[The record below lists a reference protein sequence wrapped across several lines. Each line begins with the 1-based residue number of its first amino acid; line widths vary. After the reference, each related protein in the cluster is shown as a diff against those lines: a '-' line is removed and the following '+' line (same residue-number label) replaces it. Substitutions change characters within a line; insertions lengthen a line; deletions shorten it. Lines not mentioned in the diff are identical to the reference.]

1 MPCKIFASFL
11 LICNFSMK
19 GAKAM
24 DVVGIVDHDINLA
37 IPDFQ
42 LDDSID
48 DIRWYLGQT
57 RIGQLRKGRNKNL
70 QNETYHIFSNGTL
83 QIKNLTRYSSNSYR
97 VEVFDIYGKNVL
109 DRKIDLRILEMVSKP
124 VISWNCIN
132 TTLTCEVKKGSD
144 PELTLSLNKKAVNTS
159 HQKVIIY
166 KWFNNLNPSFS
177 CKAENKVSVETSV
190 ANISCTGKGLDVYLI
205 LSIIGGGTILIIFV
219 ALLIFYISKKKKL
232 SSRRNADEE
241 LEIRAHRVTTEERVR
256 KPYQIPASMSQKPA
270 VSQPPPP
277 PSHRSQAPGHR
288 PLPPGHRAQH
298 QQQKRPP
305 PHSSGTHVH
314 QQKGPPL
321 PRPRVQQKPPPG
333 AAGRTLL
340 PPRS

>member
-1 MPCKIFASFL
+1 MMKLPCKIFASFL

-109 DRKIDLRILEMVSKP
+109 DRKIDLRIL
-124 VISWNCIN
+124 
-132 TTLTCEVKKGSD
+132 
-144 PELTLSLNKKAVNTS
+144 
-159 HQKVIIY
+159 
-166 KWFNNLNPSFS
+166 
-177 CKAENKVSVETSV
+177 
-190 ANISCTGKGLDVYLI
+190 GKGLDVYLI

-232 SSRRNADEE
+232 SSRRNDEE

-333 AAGRTLL
+333 AAGN
-340 PPRS
+340 S